1 MASGNNQSITLNTN
15 NQQCF
20 VNRGTL
26 GGCYATSLGATL
38 HEMGHVFDLVH
49 SDRGIMARGFED
61 IDLFF
66 TLENPQRNIIQKGNT
81 YLSIFTNKFHKF
93 KL

>member
-1 MASGNNQSITLNTN
+1 M
-15 NQQCF
+15 
-20 VNRGTL
+20 

-66 TLENPQRNIIQKGNT
+66 TLENPQRNIIQKGLHTCRSLQIN
-81 YLSIFTNKFHKF
+81 FTSLTSLTFS
-93 KL
+93 

>member
-1 MASGNNQSITLNTN
+1 M
-15 NQQCF
+15 
-20 VNRGTL
+20 

-93 KL
+93 NLFNFQLKGKAMAQRFVSVRDPQLK